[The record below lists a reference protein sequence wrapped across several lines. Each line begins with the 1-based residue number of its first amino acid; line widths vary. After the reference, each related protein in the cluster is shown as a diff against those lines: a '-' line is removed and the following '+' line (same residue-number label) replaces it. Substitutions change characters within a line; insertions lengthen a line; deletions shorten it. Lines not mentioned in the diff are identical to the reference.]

1 MTMPL
6 FFAILSSLAFGL
18 VGVYVY
24 FYGDPDSNGRKH
36 HAEQS

>member
-6 FFAILSSLAFGL
+6 FFAILSSIVFAGFGL
-18 VGVYVY
+18 YVY
-24 FYGDPDSNGRKH
+24 FYGDTESNGRKH